1 MLEMLRQYKIRSGK
15 IGFHCPGCGDR
26 TMTKIICDS
35 ALREKLH
42 DLAKPLELCDEA
54 GHVLARVVP
63 VLDLELEASSEPQIT
78 GEELDRRIE
87 SRGKTR
93 TTAEVLAYL
102 AHL

>member
-1 MLEMLRQYKIRSGK
+1 
-15 IGFHCPGCGDR
+15 
-26 TMTKIICDS
+26 MTKIICDA

-63 VLDLELEASSEPQIT
+63 VPETVLHEGSEPQISK
-78 GEELDRRIE
+78 EEWDRRLA
-87 SRGKTR
+87 SPGKTY

-102 AHL
+102 ERL

>member
-1 MLEMLRQYKIRSGK
+1 MDEWASSAESEESA
-15 IGFHCPGCGDR
+15 
-26 TMTKIICDS
+26 MTKIICDA

-42 DLAKPLELCDEA
+42 DFAKPLELCDES

-63 VLDLELEASSEPQIT
+63 VPDPAVYESSEPQISK
-78 GEELDRRIE
+78 EEWDRRMA

-102 AHL
+102 ETL